1 MIKASIILMNPLR
14 FSELIPA
21 AAIAAPAIEPIIACE
36 ELLGIP

>member
-1 MIKASIILMNPLR
+1 MIKASIILINPLR

-21 AAIAAPAIEPIIACE
+21 VQFFAPAIEPIIACE

>member
-1 MIKASIILMNPLR
+1 MIKASIILINPLR

-21 AAIAAPAIEPIIACE
+21 AAILAPAIEPIIACE